1 MFAFDPAKSAANL
14 AKHGIDFDDAQM
26 LWADDRLVELGLVI
40 YGREE
45 RRLLVGRIDGR
56 CWTAVVTDRGE
67 RIRLISVRRSRP
79 DEEMAYER
87 RRVRPD
93 VR

>member
-1 MFAFDPAKSAANL
+1 MFEFDPAKSAANL

-26 LWADDRLVELGLVI
+26 LWADDRLVELELVI

-45 RRLLVGRIDGR
+45 RRLLVGRIGGR

-67 RIRLISVRRSRP
+67 RIRLISVRRSRS
-79 DEEMAYER
+79 DEKVAYQR
-87 RRVRPD
+87 G
-93 VR
+93 